1 MDLGFLI
8 NNLVSSGSLFLF
20 LLKPALLNGGRL
32 AASSL
37 ALNLNFLGLV
47 GAQFIGKARLFGG
60 LGSSGSA
67 ELLDVG
73 LSIAGLDGGRLVGTE
88 FTEVEFLDRVGCRML
103 EFVVSYESSTAA
115 ANKIIG
121 DRRAG

>member
-8 NNLVSSGSLFLF
+8 INLVSSRSLFLF
-20 LLKPALLNGGRL
+20 LLKPALLNGGGL

-47 GAQFIGKARLFGG
+47 GAQFIGKACLFGG
-60 LGSSGSA
+60 LGSSRGA

-88 FTEVEFLDRVGCRML
+88 FTEVEFLDRVGCSML
-103 EFVVSYESSTAA
+103 EFCRVV
-115 ANKIIG
+115 
-121 DRRAG
+121 